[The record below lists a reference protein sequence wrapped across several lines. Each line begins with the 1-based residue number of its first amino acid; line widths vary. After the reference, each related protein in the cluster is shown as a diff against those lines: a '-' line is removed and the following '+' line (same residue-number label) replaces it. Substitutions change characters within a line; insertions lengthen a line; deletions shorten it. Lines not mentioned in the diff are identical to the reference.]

1 MKGKFNQNKDFK
13 ISTTP
18 IKVSPGA
25 SVAVAAQ
32 MLSFHHI
39 GCLIVSNKLGE
50 IMGVLSERDIVRT
63 VVAKNWNPVEVRVE
77 DIMTRNVI
85 SCEPDASMEQAIG
98 LMTKNH
104 IRHLPVVEGGKA
116 VGMIS
121 IRDVMVHQLASA
133 QAEIARQ
140 RTVLNSLEQ
149 EHPGITALEHDD
161 SGRIMI

>member
-1 MKGKFNQNKDFK
+1 MKGKFNQSKDFK
-13 ISTTP
+13 TVTATIE
-18 IKVSPGA
+18 VSPDA

-32 MLSFHHI
+32 ILSVHHI
-39 GCLIVSNKLGE
+39 GCLVVSNNLGK
-50 IMGVLSERDIVRT
+50 MVGVLSERDIVRA
-63 VVAKNWNPVEVRVE
+63 VVAKNWNPAEVRVR
-77 DIMTRNVI
+77 DIMTSNVI
-85 SCEPDASMEQAIG
+85 GCRPGTSMEQAIG

-140 RTVLNSLEQ
+140 RTVLHSLEQ
-149 EHPGITALEHDD
+149 EHPGITALEQDD